1 LILVVISIGI
11 GVYLAKTKTTK
22 ELLLRQHVSILKLVR
37 NCAEVH
43 DFAEKALVARR
54 SLLLLVGVRAP
65 GLNYQ
70 KTLTVNYRNCVMLN
84 AGRSY

>member
-11 GVYLAKTKTTK
+11 GVYLAKTKTTI

-43 DFAEKALVARR
+43 AFAEKALVARR
-54 SLLLLVGVRAP
+54 SLLVLVGV
-65 GLNYQ
+65 
-70 KTLTVNYRNCVMLN
+70 TLLDWT
-84 AGRSY
+84 